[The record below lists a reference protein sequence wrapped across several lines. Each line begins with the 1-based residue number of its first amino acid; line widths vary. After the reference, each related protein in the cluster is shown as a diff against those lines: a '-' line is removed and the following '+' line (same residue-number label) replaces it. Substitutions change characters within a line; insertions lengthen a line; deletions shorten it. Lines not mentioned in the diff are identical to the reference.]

1 METEDLKTHNDL
13 EASFIKYNRLV
24 YRYIFLF
31 FYSKEVAEDL
41 TQEVF
46 IRAWRYRLSYNPTK
60 SSLKTW
66 LITITR
72 SQCFDYYK
80 KEKHFTTLIQEPS
93 ETINSLEKSVTKE
106 LLNEYIYSKIK
117 SLSDLDKD
125 LIILR
130 FYNEL
135 DIEEISKI
143 INKTY
148 DATKVAINRAFNRLK
163 EIINNENK

>member
-1 METEDLKTHNDL
+1 M
-13 EASFIKYNRLV
+13 
-24 YRYIFLF
+24 
-31 FYSKEVAEDL
+31 
-41 TQEVF
+41 
-46 IRAWRYRLSYNPTK
+46 SYNPTK